1 MDVCNGNGPNLR
13 FHPMEGNQK
22 TCYFLE
28 KWTHLN
34 DNLISKESLMEFASD
49 FERVIIKNELESFNF
64 NKKFTKSGW
73 WPKKVCKL
81 SQN

>member
-1 MDVCNGNGPNLR
+1 MDVSNGNGPNLR

-34 DNLISKESLMEFASD
+34 DNLISKESLMEFTSD
-49 FERVIIKNELESFNF
+49 FERVIIK
-64 NKKFTKSGW
+64 K
-73 WPKKVCKL
+73 
-81 SQN
+81 